1 MIPSNWPQQNKKP
14 TLTWKWDI
22 ANNKHLKCESVFGI
36 ELWADER
43 LEIKARKACHVVSG
57 CSWQFLGLK
66 YKEIGGVISEL
77 NEDYIGNWI
86 KVLAHHLRTW
96 LSFIHVQ
103 DFIAGWSYEWWYV
116 GDLQTTRSEW
126 STEILATLKIFTM
139 RLKGKRKQSGNLTGE
154 GRKKKHARP
163 KSKSRWTD
171 MLANQ
176 EWVSITESQKHSVSL
191 QNHRSTNF
199 PG

>member
-1 MIPSNWPQQNKKP
+1 MAK
-14 TLTWKWDI
+14 
-22 ANNKHLKCESVFGI
+22 NKHLKCESVFGT

-43 LEIKARKACHVVSG
+43 LEMKARKACHAVSG

-66 YKEIGGVISEL
+66 YKEIWGSDLKL

-96 LSFIHVQ
+96 QSFIHVQ
-103 DFIAGWSYEWWYV
+103 DFIEGWSYERWYV

-126 STEILATLKIFTM
+126 RTVILATLKIFTR
-139 RLKGKRKQSGNLTGE
+139 RLIAKRKRSGNLTRE

-163 KSKSRWTD
+163 KSKSGWTD
-171 MLANQ
+171 MLAYQ
-176 EWVSITESQKHSVSL
+176 EWVSITESQKPSESL
-191 QNHRSTNF
+191 RNHRSINLT
-199 PG
+199 G